1 MVVGLKADFFWY
13 SIGEPDFLHSF
24 FSSVCI
30 NLENGRWGEKF
41 PIVMKNLYS
50 GQLAVEQISQASVEL
65 EQIEREF
72 QVLSPDKVIW
82 DANDLSKT
90 PPWGDNISTDVKNLY
105 DYYLTSS
112 GDNIF
117 TTFKNAFRDG
127 LKENVPI
134 EILNL

>member
-1 MVVGLKADFFWY
+1 
-13 SIGEPDFLHSF
+13 
-24 FSSVCI
+24 
-30 NLENGRWGEKF
+30 
-41 PIVMKNLYS
+41 MKNLYS

-90 PPWGDNISTDVKNLY
+90 PPWGDNISTDVKNLS